1 MGKYKNQNRL
11 LKWCCGKPG
20 GLAAYRIHIEKLHE
34 KGVSMSKTLML
45 VLALLFSTAWV
56 QAQEQYPQ
64 TGSSQTGVSASGEAT
79 VQGCLQGS
87 DGNYTLI
94 DKTGTTYQLQG
105 DTSKLSAHVG
115 HEVQITGSTTSASS
129 APSPT
134 GGTPA
139 GAAQQPT
146 MTVQSMKHIS
156 KTCKSAS
163 PK

>member
-1 MGKYKNQNRL
+1 MGR
-11 LKWCCGKPG
+11 G
-20 GLAAYRIHIEKLHE
+20 HIEQTHG

-45 VLALLFSTAWV
+45 ALALLLSAAWL

-64 TGSSQTGVSASGEAT
+64 TGSSEKGATASGQTT

-87 DGNYTLI
+87 DGNYTLT
-94 DKTGTTYQLQG
+94 DNSRTTYQLQG

-115 HEVQITGSTTSASS
+115 HEVEITGTTSGASATNPS
-129 APSPT
+129 AGTGTTNPT
-134 GGTPA
+134 TGAPTA
-139 GAAQQPT
+139 GAQPST
-146 MTVQSMKHIS
+146 LTVQNMKHIS